1 MRLVFY
7 GYLIMLYLDVLVV
20 TPNFGSAGESII
32 VGKLSQRHNHLAFCP
47 YINFNHILY
56 SRSCGHIFCA
66 DCSEFWA
73 PLPDEHL
80 YTPVRLCGPC
90 YHAVTTKSYEQN
102 SSSIHAS
109 MSSSNHVRNSNSHCL
124 SNPSTSSTTLEPCK
138 NAMVTSKTDQSPT
151 KATTVMN

>member
-7 GYLIMLYLDVLVV
+7 GYRIMLYLDVLVV
-20 TPNFGSAGESII
+20 RQNFGSVGESII
-32 VGKLSQRHNHLAFCP
+32 VGKLPHRQSVSCP
-47 YINFNHILY
+47 FINFHHNF
-56 SRSCGHIFCA
+56 RSCGLIFCA

-90 YHAVTTKSYEQN
+90 YHSVTTRSYEQN

-124 SNPSTSSTTLEPCK
+124 SNPSTSGTSLEPCK
-138 NAMVTSKTDQSPT
+138 NSMVTSKTDQSPT
-151 KATTVMN
+151 KATTVMH